1 MVGQIDIE
9 KKIPKTK
16 QIIYTY
22 FNDMLGYTT
31 SEFYK
36 NILIRCSRS
45 KFLKGFSIEL
55 IKDKEDN
62 VVYVVKTR
70 YSKKKNFL
78 KYIEIPNSTYAT
90 YCKFIDF
97 LKNNDI
103 YEFNNINN
111 LTQPNVPVLWSK
123 LKTNIKKK
131 YLADYVLLLCD
142 GNLNNSKIL
151 YSKIMFGITMGFI
164 QNSDIEI
171 DNNSIVNI
179 KNITINE
186 NQNIEFNI
194 SEKQLKPPEKEEPE
208 QPVKISSLWQKY
220 LSNLFKKTENENDED
235 FSLYDK
241 DADF

>member
-1 MVGQIDIE
+1 MDIE

-16 QIIYTY
+16 QVIYNY
-22 FNDMLGYTT
+22 FNDMIGYTN

-36 NILIRCSRS
+36 NILIRCSRP

-55 IKDKEDN
+55 IKDKQDN

-70 YSKKKNFL
+70 YSKKKNFI
-78 KYIEIPNSTYAT
+78 KYIEIPNSSYTT

-111 LTQPNVPVLWSK
+111 LTQPNVPLLWSK

-131 YLADYVLLLCD
+131 YLADYVLERCD
-142 GNLNNSKIL
+142 GNVNNSKVL
-151 YSKIMFGITMGFI
+151 YSKIMFGLTMGYI
-164 QNSDIEI
+164 QNSDIEV
-171 DNNSIVNI
+171 DSNSIKTI
-179 KNITINE
+179 KNININE
-186 NQNIEFNI
+186 NFNVEFNI
-194 SEKQLKPPEKEEPE
+194 NEKQLKPADKEEAAAP
-208 QPVKISSLWQKY
+208 PKISSLWQKY